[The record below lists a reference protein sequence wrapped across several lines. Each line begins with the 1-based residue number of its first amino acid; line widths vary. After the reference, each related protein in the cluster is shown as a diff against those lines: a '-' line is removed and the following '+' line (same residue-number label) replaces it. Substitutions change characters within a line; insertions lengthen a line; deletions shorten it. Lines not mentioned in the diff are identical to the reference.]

1 VNPLGIQFYNRLV
14 STKHYLALSMLNSKI
29 DGLVA
34 ANITPYVTL
43 FHWDLPLEL
52 ENRYGGFVASE
63 KHAEELFLDFENYAR
78 VCFEA
83 FGDRV
88 QHWITLNEVSLPLSE
103 GSESN

>member
-1 VNPLGIQFYNRLV
+1 M
-14 STKHYLALSMLNSKI
+14 SSKCELLQRILISQI

-34 ANITPYVTL
+34 ANITPFVTL

-63 KHAEELFLDFENYAR
+63 KDAEELFLDFENYAR

-88 QHWITLNEVSLPLSE
+88 KHWITLNEVSLFP
-103 GSESN
+103 NR

>member
-1 VNPLGIQFYNRLV
+1 
-14 STKHYLALSMLNSKI
+14 M
-29 DGLVA
+29 
-34 ANITPYVTL
+34 TL

-63 KHAEELFLDFENYAR
+63 TNTEELFLDFENYAR

-88 QHWITLNEVSLPLSE
+88 KHWITLNEVSLISSKELDHTDLPSHKYIL
-103 GSESN
+103 G